1 MDPDEYIEKYGQEK
15 FEAFIDKSQRNYI
28 HFKAEKLKFDAG
40 ENDMKLGQNIK
51 LILDDL
57 KYVSDELTR
66 DRLLTSIASIFKVEK
81 NTLIDRVPNALS
93 EKSKVA
99 PVIDYE
105 VNNLSLRQKKER
117 YLTKIM
123 MMNPDLLREFN
134 DDLNEDILTF
144 KPYYDIIRGLCV
156 YFQTHDVFE
165 ISLALNYL
173 DSALTDTLLDL
184 DNIIIPSD
192 VSESEINDY
201 LEDLSGIRNSENEIQ
216 LLHRQLEIAERDNDI
231 ELQLKLTDEII
242 KLNRMFKM

>member
-1 MDPDEYIEKYGQEK
+1 KD
-15 FEAFIDKSQRNYI
+15 
-28 HFKAEKLKFDAG
+28 
-40 ENDMKLGQNIK
+40 
-51 LILDDL
+51 
-57 KYVSDELTR
+57 
-66 DRLLTSIASIFKVEK
+66 EK
-81 NTLIDRVPNALS
+81 NKHNDRVQNKLNKKYK
-93 EKSKVA
+93 EETVK
-99 PVIDYE
+99 DYE
-105 VNNLSLRQKKER
+105 INNLSLRQKKER

-216 LLHRQLEIAERDNDI
+216 LLHRQLEI
-231 ELQLKLTDEII
+231 
-242 KLNRMFKM
+242 